1 MAAPVLFHH
10 PSSLQHDPGP
20 HPEQPARIVAIEEAL
35 EVRGWLGFERR
46 LSPEASRAQLE
57 AVHPARLVNGLH
69 ELCAAG
75 GGAIDADTIVSPG
88 SWEAALHG
96 AGGAV
101 AVVDALLGPGS
112 GAAPRLAVSVHRPPG
127 HHAEI
132 ERSMGFCL
140 FNNVAVAARHARDAY
155 GVQRVLILDV
165 DVHHGNGTQDVFYGT
180 DDVLFVSIHQ
190 WPLYPGTG
198 AAEETGTGPG
208 AGLTVNLPVPPGSG
222 DAVFGSLVEHVAAPL
237 ARAYAPGLI
246 LLSAGFDAHADDPL
260 ADGRVTDA
268 GYATM
273 GASVRALAG
282 GLDVPVG
289 VVLEGGYDLGAL
301 SRGLIALLEALAA
314 DGPVSAPELAVHE
327 LSEGFLAR
335 HAALLG

>member
-20 HPEQPARIVAIEEAL
+20 HPEQPARIVAIEDAL
-35 EVRGWLGFERR
+35 DARGWLGFERR
-46 LSPEASRAQLE
+46 LSPQASRAQLE
-57 AVHPARLVNGLH
+57 AVHPARLIDGVR
-69 ELCAAG
+69 ELCEAG

-101 AVVDALLGPGS
+101 AVVDALLGPAGD
-112 GAAPRLAVSVHRPPG
+112 ARLAVSVHRPPG

-132 ERSMGFCL
+132 NRSMGFCL
-140 FNNVAVAARHARDAY
+140 FNNVAVAARHARDAH
-155 GVQRVLILDV
+155 GIGRVLILDV
-165 DVHHGNGTQDVFYGT
+165 DVHHGNGTQDVFFAT

-198 AAEETGTGPG
+198 AAGEIGTGPG
-208 AGLTVNLPVPPGSG
+208 AGYTINLPVPPGSG
-222 DAVFGSLVEHVAAPL
+222 DAAFGSLVEHVAVPL

-246 LLSAGFDAHADDPL
+246 LVSAGFDAHADDPL
-260 ADGRVTDA
+260 AGCEVTDA
-268 GYATM
+268 GYSTM
-273 GASVRALAG
+273 GASVRALAD

-314 DGPVSAPELAVHE
+314 DGSVSAPDLPLHT
-327 LSEGFLAR
+327 LSKGFIER